1 MGLGST
7 KIPVQLCFNSKR
19 RVFESVSKSSAP
31 ASMKK
36 PSFNCEN
43 NELIIKWGFSYY
55 LSFEENLV
63 NVCRLPILAPRV
75 DLLHRDREVVGQGGR
90 RPQVVFGKC
99 IAQKFC
105 ILLKAVQVRPRKD
118 AVMGY
123 FPWF

>member
-1 MGLGST
+1 
-7 KIPVQLCFNSKR
+7 
-19 RVFESVSKSSAP
+19 
-31 ASMKK
+31 MKK